1 SDIASVKACMTP
13 STTETKREEIHRHGK
28 VTVTETTQPHLTL
41 DSLKACENVTHRLI
55 ETATKRLPPT
65 HVTFHMLSDQY
76 RTAWNQLLNTR
87 AKRTKF
93 ICINDDMKYPT
104 VATLDDIA
112 KTDRRHD
119 SVIHQGNKICRDS
132 TLCCT
137 KNILLRGKTI
147 INAGT
152 ILRGDLAKISLGKF
166 CVIREKCVLKPP
178 PKLLPT
184 GLLFIPQTL
193 GDHVYI
199 GEGSIVE
206 GARIGSCVQI
216 GKNCVI
222 GKRVIIR
229 DCCYIADNT
238 IIPPDEIIPPFTYV
252 CGIPGTHQPN
262 PTDLRR

>member
-1 SDIASVKACMTP
+1 MDPVLETGVITFEPEAYICTAS
-13 STTETKREEIHRHGK
+13 
-28 VTVTETTQPHLTL
+28 
-41 DSLKACENVTHRLI
+41 
-55 ETATKRLPPT
+55 
-65 HVTFHMLSDQY
+65 
-76 RTAWNQLLNTR
+76 
-87 AKRTKF
+87 
-93 ICINDDMKYPT
+93 
-104 VATLDDIA
+104 
-112 KTDRRHD
+112 
-119 SVIHQGNKICRDS
+119 GNKICRDS

-166 CVIREKCVLKPP
+166 CVIREQCVLKPP
-178 PKLLPT
+178 PKLLPA

-206 GARIGSCVQI
+206 AARVGSCVQI

-229 DCCYIADNT
+229 DCCFIADNT
-238 IIPPDEIIPPFTYV
+238 VIPPDEIIPPFTYV
-252 CGIPGTHQPN
+252 AGIPGNMEKELPEATQ
-262 PTDLRR
+262 DLFIAQIARYFENFRAAKH